1 MRNAALA
8 LALSFLLV
16 SCTSSPRR
24 AVRTAVP
31 PADDMKTAET
41 ASALAGRGSYVFLK
55 DACRIYG
62 GLYAKAGL
70 RERVAAP
77 YVRAVFLLFL
87 REREL
92 GIGGTETF
100 ARAERLAGEN
110 PGLTGYRNWLA
121 AAREIPLRVK
131 GVVRDSIPWLEN
143 TFDPEELDRLRA
155 DLYARA
161 PADGEAAYFYLALAC
176 PGKSSYD
183 RADDRAAIL
192 AAHPGSIPI
201 LFRTGFC
208 PAPAAGRFDEVLQAD
223 PEFWEAY
230 GFRGEAALGRGE
242 ILSAEKDLLTAFAR
256 IPESA
261 LYPVLLASLY
271 FFTEEFEKSIL
282 YCEKALALLPEYRDA
297 LLIKAIGLSQLGR
310 NTDAIGVL
318 NRIIEMRYY
327 LQGEAHYW
335 LAWNYHALNERDS
348 ARGHIEA
355 AKGPMPTNTHVF
367 SLSGTLALE
376 ANEPAAAEADFQ
388 QAVEF
393 DGANDEALLGL
404 ARIAERRE
412 RWTDAAGWY
421 ERTITAMEG
430 KAEGLKAK
438 IEEIAGSG
446 LAAERKAGM
455 LARRESQLRTAE
467 IVAAAAAFNA
477 AVAWANAGDTAAAR
491 AAAER
496 AAGHPHFKE
505 RAVELLQRIK
515 GAPAPSPS
523 RKNDGQGEGV

>member
-1 MRNAALA
+1 
-8 LALSFLLV
+8 
-16 SCTSSPRR
+16 
-24 AVRTAVP
+24 
-31 PADDMKTAET
+31 
-41 ASALAGRGSYVFLK
+41 
-55 DACRIYG
+55 
-62 GLYAKAGL
+62 
-70 RERVAAP
+70 
-77 YVRAVFLLFL
+77 
-87 REREL
+87 
-92 GIGGTETF
+92 
-100 ARAERLAGEN
+100 
-110 PGLTGYRNWLA
+110 
-121 AAREIPLRVK
+121 
-131 GVVRDSIPWLEN
+131 
-143 TFDPEELDRLRA
+143 
-155 DLYARA
+155 
-161 PADGEAAYFYLALAC
+161 
-176 PGKSSYD
+176 
-183 RADDRAAIL
+183 
-192 AAHPGSIPI
+192 
-201 LFRTGFC
+201 
-208 PAPAAGRFDEVLQAD
+208 
-223 PEFWEAY
+223 
-230 GFRGEAALGRGE
+230 
-242 ILSAEKDLLTAFAR
+242 
-256 IPESA
+256 
-261 LYPVLLASLY
+261 
-271 FFTEEFEKSIL
+271 
-282 YCEKALALLPEYRDA
+282 
-297 LLIKAIGLSQLGR
+297 
-310 NTDAIGVL
+310 
-318 NRIIEMRYY
+318 
-327 LQGEAHYW
+327 
-335 LAWNYHALNERDS
+335 
-348 ARGHIEA
+348 
-355 AKGPMPTNTHVF
+355 MPTNTHVF

-496 AAGHPHFKE
+496 AAGHPQFKE